1 MSYPDYRALCAELL
15 QPLAEYDGANPYHEH
30 RALIT
35 RARAALAQPEA
46 VGPTDEESFALWEQ
60 MESGMNEPPDWRDFD
75 DFARAVLARWGSPN
89 PTTATTPTP

>member
-1 MSYPDYRALCAELL
+1 MNYPDCRALCAELL
-15 QPLAEYDGANPYHEH
+15 D
-30 RALIT
+30 ALLSESGPAMGQWSDLIA

-75 DFARAVLARWGSPN
+75 DFARAVLACWGSPN
-89 PTTATTPTP
+89 PTTTEEP